1 MPGQPSDITPTAS
14 APPPGP
20 SQVDGVRGFGPF
32 DEDLNARLNEIEL
45 LGEEHAAR
53 FVVPTHRSPV
63 GPDALY
69 LHMSRNV
76 HQLLLERTRA
86 ITIFLAV
93 ASLLWTASGL
103 LMRAEP
109 VAGLLV
115 PLQYIKIWCLPI
127 TSAVCLI
134 LAVLVALWLM
144 RIREGLIYEVAK
156 MNLLV
161 GVPSARV
168 TRAHPFSI
176 SSLVQ
181 LLISLA
187 GGLSAAVLALHLL
200 YPRLG
205 GAAEGADADSAHRP
219 GPLLWSVLIGVGVAV
234 LLQGMYII
242 RIYLVMWSFRK
253 DRKLQRSQAG
263 KQG

>member
-1 MPGQPSDITPTAS
+1 MSGHSTDTSGPPARSPL
-14 APPPGP
+14 PPPDQGHI
-20 SQVDGVRGFGPF
+20 DGARGFGPL
-32 DEDLNARLNEIEL
+32 DEDLSTRLNEIEL

-93 ASLLWTASGL
+93 ASLLWTASGFL
-103 LMRAEP
+103 LNARP
-109 VAGLLV
+109 AGELLV
-115 PLQYIKIWCLPI
+115 PIGYIQQWCVVV
-127 TSAVCLI
+127 TSATCLI
-134 LAVLVALWLM
+134 LAVMVALWLM

-161 GVPSARV
+161 GVRSARV
-168 TRAHPFSI
+168 TRANPFSI

-187 GGLSAAVLALHLL
+187 GGASAAVLALHLL
-200 YPRLG
+200 YPRG
-205 GAAEGADADSAHRP
+205 IDHDWP
-219 GPLLWSVLIGVGVAV
+219 GWSLLIGLAV
-234 LLQGMYII
+234 LLVLQGMYIV
-242 RIYLVMWSFRK
+242 RIYRVMWSFQK
-253 DRKLQRSQAG
+253 DRKLQRGRAAQVG
-263 KQG
+263 KQ

>member
-1 MPGQPSDITPTAS
+1 MPGQPSDISPTAS
-14 APPPGP
+14 VPPPGP

-53 FVVPTHRSPV
+53 FVVPAHRSPV

-115 PLQYIKIWCLPI
+115 PLQYIKIWCLPV

-156 MNLLV
+156 MHLLV

-176 SSLVQ
+176 SSLDQ
-181 LLISLA
+181 LAILN
-187 GGLSAAVLALHLL
+187 G
-200 YPRLG
+200 
-205 GAAEGADADSAHRP
+205 
-219 GPLLWSVLIGVGVAV
+219 
-234 LLQGMYII
+234 
-242 RIYLVMWSFRK
+242 
-253 DRKLQRSQAG
+253 KL
-263 KQG
+263 